1 MKRLGFAALGVATIV
16 VAWIVV
22 RGQVDDASRP
32 SGESATTPNN
42 GSIARSA
49 SVRPALARDASRP
62 ADDAAYRSALATLE
76 RDMSDGRWSIAD
88 RDRLAA
94 AVMPLRGEQATEL
107 YLVLF
112 PKLNDGTIESE
123 IEGPP
128 I

>member
-1 MKRLGFAALGVATIV
+1 MKRLGFAALSVATIV

-22 RGQVDDASRP
+22 RGRVDDASRP
-32 SGESATTPNN
+32 SGEMATTHDERV
-42 GSIARSA
+42 ARSA
-49 SVRPALARDASRP
+49 AARPTLVRETRP
-62 ADDAAYRSALATLE
+62 GNDAAFRSALATLE
-76 RDMSDGRWSIAD
+76 RDMADGRWSLDD

-107 YLVLF
+107 YLMLF
-112 PKLNDGTIESE
+112 PKLNDGTIVSE